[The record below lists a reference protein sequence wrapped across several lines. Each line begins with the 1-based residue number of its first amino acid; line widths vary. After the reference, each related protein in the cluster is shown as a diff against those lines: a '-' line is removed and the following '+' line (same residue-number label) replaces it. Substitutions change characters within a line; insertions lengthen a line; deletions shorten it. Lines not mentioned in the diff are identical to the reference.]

1 MAVKGDQVGLVV
13 VPVGVRLAPCTVSL
27 SLIRL
32 FIYVK
37 SHPHWQNCIWMSGCV
52 MVCAKILSL
61 PASIKAL
68 LPTNKKKKCS
78 KLYLLDIGYERFCGG
93 VIASR
98 DNLTVPP
105 K

>member
-1 MAVKGDQVGLVV
+1 MAVKGDQVGLV

-27 SLIRL
+27 SYRLRL

-52 MVCAKILSL
+52 MVRAKILSL

-68 LPTNKKKKCS
+68 LPANKKKCS
-78 KLYLLDIGYERFCGG
+78 KLYLLDIGYQRFCGRP
-93 VIASR
+93 IASH
-98 DNLTVPP
+98 DNLTTW
-105 K
+105 